1 MNDIPQTATETKPTS
16 FTASLCCVAFTSLRQ
31 HDQETTTELF
41 SQNKT
46 YNNSSSN

>member
-1 MNDIPQTATETKPTS
+1 MNDIPQTATETKPIPIT
-16 FTASLCCVAFTSLRQ
+16 SLCCVAFTSLRQ